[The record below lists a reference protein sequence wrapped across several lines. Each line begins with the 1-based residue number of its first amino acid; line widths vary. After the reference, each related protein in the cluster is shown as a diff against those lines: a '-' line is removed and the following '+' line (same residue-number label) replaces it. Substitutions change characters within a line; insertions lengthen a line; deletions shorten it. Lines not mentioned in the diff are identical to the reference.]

1 MLLTRFACIVT
12 IDCLLARFVPIMIDT
27 MQVWWPVISLDVDL
41 HSRIFPQLF
50 FQIISIELKCLGYII
65 IQVHQSCPVLRWSPL
80 VLEPCLTT
88 EVPKSAD
95 NETRSILWPEVK
107 SQLGRRHVCGQI
119 VAGHLRLESNVAED
133 IRNGV
138 VAMGKMFLSCC
149 LYGEIMAR
157 RHRPALVMM

>member
-1 MLLTRFACIVT
+1 M
-12 IDCLLARFVPIMIDT
+12 
-27 MQVWWPVISLDVDL
+27 
-41 HSRIFPQLF
+41 
-50 FQIISIELKCLGYII
+50 
-65 IQVHQSCPVLRWSPL
+65 LRWSPI

-95 NETRSILWPEVK
+95 NETRSISWLVEK
-107 SQLGRRHVCGQI
+107 YQLGRGHVCGEKL
-119 VAGHLRLESNVAED
+119 AGNHKLESNVAED